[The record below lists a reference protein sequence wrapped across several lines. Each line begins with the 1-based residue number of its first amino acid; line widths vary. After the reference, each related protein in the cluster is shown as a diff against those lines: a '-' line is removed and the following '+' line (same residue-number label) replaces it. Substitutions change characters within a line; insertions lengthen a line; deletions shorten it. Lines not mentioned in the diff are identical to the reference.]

1 MTVQRFSDA
10 GERRVRALQTGLAV
24 GLLVLAALAVLVK
37 GSTAP
42 CVQWPVLLL
51 VLAGALLLERH
62 RRRTLPSTAG
72 LGVAAT
78 VPDHATRTGR
88 AQRLWGRLQRRIS
101 DGVVHGHEEG
111 ERCNSICRR
120 TRPLD
125 EPARACTPVPVLT
138 SIPTTVPAH
147 GCKPGRLGQPG
158 TARSRSPRSLGP
170 RINS

>member
-37 GSTAP
+37 GSTVP
-42 CVQWPVLLL
+42 SVQWPVLLL
-51 VLAGALLLERH
+51 VLTGALLLERH
-62 RRRTLPSTAG
+62 RRRMLPSTAG
-72 LGVAAT
+72 PGVAARA
-78 VPDHATRTGR
+78 PGHAPRTGH
-88 AQRLWGRLQRRIS
+88 AQRLWGWLQRQIS

-111 ERCNSICRR
+111 ERCNPMCRR

-125 EPARACTPVPVLT
+125 EPARACTPVLVLT

-147 GCKPGRLGQPG
+147 GCKPGRLGQRG
-158 TARSRSPRSLGP
+158 AARSRSSRSLGP
-170 RINS
+170 RVNS